1 MTGLLHVAQ
10 QEQCIDL
17 SRVAIHG
24 WSYGTSPTPLL
35 LQLLLLSSCRWL
47 HVHHVS
53 STESRHLQGEKCV
66 WIVKAVVCV
75 VLGGHCWSTSDNVG
89 GL

>member
-1 MTGLLHVAQ
+1 MTGLLHIAK

-17 SRVAIHG
+17 SRVAVHG
-24 WSYGTSPTPLL
+24 WSYGTSPTVLL
-35 LQLLLLSSCRWL
+35 LLLLLLSFCRRL

-53 STESRHLQGEKCV
+53 STESKHLQGEC
-66 WIVKAVVCV
+66 ALTSEGDSFVV
-75 VLGGHCWSTSDNVG
+75 GGHCWSTSDNVG